1 MIVASTLSFLF
12 EEARRGVVSRDARG
26 EDGLDYVLKQS

>member
-12 EEARRGVVSRDARG
+12 EEARRGVARDARG
-26 EDGLDYVLKQS
+26 EDGLDGLLN